1 MLTHKEFYIWL
12 DGYLF
17 GKLENKHIDIAP
29 IVEKM
34 GEVKDEP
41 RIGIAEPY
49 TIPIPVNPFPRR
61 DDPFKPPYEVY
72 CGTNKQD
79 DNSDRPPKNVI

>member
-1 MLTHKEFYIWL
+1 MSYKEFYIWL
-12 DGYLF
+12 EGYLY

-34 GEVKDEP
+34 GEVKDEQK
-41 RIGIAEPY
+41 IGIAEPF

-61 DDPFKPPYEVY
+61 NDPFKPPYEIY
-72 CGTNKQD
+72 CGTKDQTD
-79 DNSDRPPKNVI
+79 DK

>member
-1 MLTHKEFYIWL
+1 MLSYKEFYIWL
-12 DGYLF
+12 EGYLTERNNELT
-17 GKLENKHIDIAP
+17 KP
-29 IVEKM
+29 IIEKM

-41 RIGIAEPY
+41 RIGISEPY

-61 DDPFKPPYEVY
+61 EDPYKPPYEIY